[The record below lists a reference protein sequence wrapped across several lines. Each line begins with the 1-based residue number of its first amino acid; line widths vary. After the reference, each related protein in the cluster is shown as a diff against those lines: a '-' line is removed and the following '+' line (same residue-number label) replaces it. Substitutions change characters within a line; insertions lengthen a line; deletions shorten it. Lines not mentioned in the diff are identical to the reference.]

1 MEGGTDREEGIGY
14 SRTSMSQVRV
24 VECGGKEC
32 DTTRLRSGV
41 RAGEQDATCSCQE
54 FLTTVRSPP
63 QTPWAVKSS

>member
-1 MEGGTDREEGIGY
+1 
-14 SRTSMSQVRV
+14 MSQVRV

-54 FLTTVRSPP
+54 FLTTVCSPP